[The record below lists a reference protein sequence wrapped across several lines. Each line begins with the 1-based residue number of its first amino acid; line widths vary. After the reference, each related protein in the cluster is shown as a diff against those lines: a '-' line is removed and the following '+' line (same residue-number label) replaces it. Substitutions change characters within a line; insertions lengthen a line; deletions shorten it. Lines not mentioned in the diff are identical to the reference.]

1 MFPVLKLLLFP
12 LLAGIVMLAGY
23 KAYIYFNE
31 KINGSRTLLALLF
44 YTLSLIAVNLALIIG
59 GMLALVKVYEWLS

>member
-1 MFPVLKLLLFP
+1 MFPVLKVLLFP

-23 KAYIYFNE
+23 KAYVYFNE
-31 KINGSRTLLALLF
+31 KINGSRTFLALLF

-59 GMLALVKVYEWLS
+59 GMLALVQVYEWLS

>member
-23 KAYIYFNE
+23 RTYVYFNE
-31 KINGSRTLLALLF
+31 KINGSRTLPALLF
-44 YTLSLIAVNLALIIG
+44 YTLSMIAVNLALIIG